1 MGLLL
6 SVRKGHCH
14 DPGTTGQDNAP
25 ACRLCLRVMLS
36 RVLEWNE
43 LIVNI
48 NSIDVFNLLDLSFDP
63 A

>member
-1 MGLLL
+1 
-6 SVRKGHCH
+6 
-14 DPGTTGQDNAP
+14 
-25 ACRLCLRVMLS
+25 MLS